1 MATKTA
7 TVRWASREIAE
18 EVASANAGRIARR
31 LGGIVANDD
40 RVRDAIQAVI
50 NKGETSGDAVL
61 ASVAG
66 ALTT

>member
-7 TVRWASREIAE
+7 DVSWASREIAE
-18 EVASANAGRIARR
+18 EVASADAGRIARR
-31 LGGIVANDD
+31 LGGIVANDE

-50 NKGETSGDAVL
+50 NNQETSGDAVL